1 MARRIP
7 FEASNPLS
15 RKRTADM
22 LRKLRELTNQVKML
36 KARLDAESDAERR
49 RQSLRP
55 RPRRHPN

>member
-7 FEASNPLS
+7 FDGSHSLS

-36 KARLDAESDAERR
+36 KARLHAEGEAERR

-55 RPRRHPN
+55 PSRRRPN